1 MLTLLCWIPQPK
13 TRSADLFLAPGP
25 RIAEIVLIRISLRN
39 YLLITLKKK
48 KQMKKIAC
56 LYLSVTNFK

>member
-13 TRSADLFLAPGP
+13 TRSADLFLVPGP

-39 YLLITLKKK
+39 YLLTLKKK
-48 KQMKKIAC
+48 NK
-56 LYLSVTNFK
+56 

>member
-13 TRSADLFLAPGP
+13 TRSADLFLVPGP
-25 RIAEIVLIRISLRN
+25 RIAEIVLIRISLQN

>member
-13 TRSADLFLAPGP
+13 TRSGDLFLVPGP

-48 KQMKKIAC
+48 TNEKND
-56 LYLSVTNFK
+56 LSLFKRNKF

>member
-13 TRSADLFLAPGP
+13 TRSGDLFIVPGP
-25 RIAEIVLIRISLRN
+25 HIAEIVLIRISLRN

-48 KQMKKIAC
+48 TNEKN
-56 LYLSVTNFK
+56 YLSLFKRNKF